1 MALFFG
7 NNDVKALIEKAAKLS
22 LGKLDKILLA
32 TNEADI
38 PATVLSGSD
47 ALTELDKILTTGTVQ
62 TAPKLKAALTTALG
76 QEDNSGNK
84 LTTSYIFV
92 IGKKI
97 VGADNTALYTAIAEF
112 DKTRVADFYG
122 VATVFEDAKFEEWA
136 QTYAPNRIFGT
147 KNETSRELTDKGKSG
162 RIFGQKMK
170 TAGYNH
176 IAWMARMLFAGKL
189 IGPKFKKLNGCT
201 TDDLTDGEVEL
212 MTKAGWNGYRSVRGK
227 GQTTGSI
234 CTDGIT
240 HIDETILRD
249 TIVYN
254 VANSLMDMFD
264 NEEIVPMG
272 YAGKKLI
279 TNYINS
285 ALMYCGNLGLIEVGE
300 DGGYLFEVN
309 VPEFTKEMKSLRE
322 LSSSTPLFTY
332 SPNIPLEK
340 ITVIGKEVLDWAGGA
355 V

>member
-7 NNDVKALIEKAAKLS
+7 NNDVKVLIEAAGKLT
-22 LGKLDKILLA
+22 LGKLDKMLLI
-32 TNEADI
+32 TNEEDI
-38 PATVLSGSD
+38 PATALSGSD
-47 ALTELDKILTTGTVQ
+47 AIAELEAILGADKQ
-62 TAPKLKAALTTALG
+62 APKLIEGLRVALG

-92 IGKKI
+92 LGKKI
-97 VGADNTALYTAIAEF
+97 SAGDNTALYTAVEEF
-112 DKTRVADFYG
+112 DKTREAEFFG
-122 VATVFEDAKFEEWA
+122 IAPVFEDVKFEEWA
-136 QTYAPNRIFGT
+136 QTYTPNHIFGT
-147 KNETSRELTDKGKSG
+147 FTITAKALEEKSKSG

-170 TAGYNH
+170 AQGYNH
-176 IAWMARMLFAGKL
+176 IAWMARILFANRFV
-189 IGPKFKKLNGCT
+189 GPKFKKLNGCV
-201 TDDLTDGEVEL
+201 TDPLTDGEVEL

-234 CTDGIT
+234 CTDAKT

-272 YAGKKLI
+272 YDGKKLV
-279 TNYINS
+279 TGYIKS

-322 LSSSTPLFTY
+322 LESREPMFKY
-332 SPNIPLEK
+332 SPNIPLES
-340 ITVIGKEVLDWAGGA
+340 ITVTGKEILDWAGGA
-355 V
+355 A